1 MTDFNKMDRREFLG
15 ITGMAGG
22 ATLLATAAGMSV
34 GMVQVTEAAGSK
46 SVTPFRFAIL
56 TDGHLWAD
64 PDHRYA
70 GMLAKAVEDVNNLKP
85 APDFVLYC
93 GDIAQNGT
101 REQLELGKKI
111 LSNLKMPMKVI
122 PGEHDFYLDMG
133 AAWRDMFGA
142 ETWSFDHKGVHFIGL
157 NSILVRDFW
166 TAKGLT
172 PAERMGVMEE
182 LESHIAG
189 PWGVR
194 QQQLDWL
201 EKDTAK
207 LAADTPVVIF
217 THSPLWDYYPRWN
230 FQTEDAPQIR
240 KILSKFNKVMSFH
253 GHVHQLLFNKIG
265 NMSSIG
271 TLSTSWPWPYPD
283 VKLPFPDVK
292 LNRNNPGGDFLDG
305 MGSQWIDLE
314 KDFAGTTH
322 YSEWADMLP
331 PVVKRG
337 LKS

>member
-15 ITGMAGG
+15 ITGKAGG
-22 ATLLATAAGMSV
+22 ATLLATAAGLNLGLV
-34 GMVQVTEAAGSK
+34 DVAQAAGK
-46 SVTPFRFAIL
+46 SQAFRFAIL
-56 TDGHLWAD
+56 TDGHLWDD

-93 GDIAQNGT
+93 GDIAQNG
-101 REQLELGKKI
+101 RKEQLVVGNNI
-111 LSNLKMPMKVI
+111 LSKLKMPMKVI

-166 TAKGLT
+166 SAKGLT
-172 PAERMGVMEE
+172 NEERMGVMEE

-194 QQQLDWL
+194 KAQLDWL

-207 LAADTPVVIF
+207 LSKDTSVVIF

-240 KILSKFNKVMSFH
+240 KILSKFDKVMSFH
-253 GHVHQLLFNKIG
+253 GHVHQVVVNKIG
-265 NMSSIG
+265 NLSSIG
-271 TLSTSWPWPYPD
+271 TVSTSWPWPYPD
-283 VKLPFPDVK
+283 VKLPFPEYR
-292 LNRNNPGGDFLDG
+292 LNRNAPGGDFLDG
-305 MGSQWIDLE
+305 MGSQWIDL
-314 KDFAGTTH
+314 DGGFNGVTH
-322 YSEWADMLP
+322 YSEWADMLTP
-331 PVVKRG
+331 ATKRG
-337 LKS
+337 IKS